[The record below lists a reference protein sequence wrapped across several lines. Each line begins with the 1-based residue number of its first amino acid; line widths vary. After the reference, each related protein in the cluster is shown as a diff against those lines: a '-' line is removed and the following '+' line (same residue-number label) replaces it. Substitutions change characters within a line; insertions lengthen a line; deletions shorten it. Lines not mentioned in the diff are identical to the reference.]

1 MTQDEASSEA
11 WVRILIVDDH
21 ALFGQ
26 GLRALLETEGMAQ
39 VVGEATDGNEA
50 VAKARELGPDVV
62 IMDIG
67 MPGMNGLEASQII
80 TQQSPETKV
89 IILTVYDSDNYF
101 FEALDSGA
109 SGYVLKQAAFTDLQM
124 ALDAVRRDGV
134 FLYPSLARRLVQDY
148 VDRMGS
154 GEERTAY
161 LTLSPREGEVLEL
174 IADGRT
180 SREIADLL
188 TISVNTVQ
196 THRSHIMEKL
206 NLHSRAELMRYAV
219 RMGLVRQS
227 GRL

>member
-21 ALFGQ
+21 ALFRQ

-196 THRSHIMEKL
+196 IHRSHIMEKL

>member
-21 ALFGQ
+21 ALFRQ

>member
-21 ALFGQ
+21 ALFRQ

-67 MPGMNGLEASQII
+67 MPGMNGLEASRII

-196 THRSHIMEKL
+196 IHRSHIMEKL

>member
-67 MPGMNGLEASQII
+67 MPGMNGLEASRII

>member
-21 ALFGQ
+21 ALFRQ

-67 MPGMNGLEASQII
+67 MPGMNGLEASRII

-148 VDRMGS
+148 MDRMGS

>member
-21 ALFGQ
+21 ALFRQ

-67 MPGMNGLEASQII
+67 MPGMNGLEASRII